1 MRRKYAGLAGLIV
14 FIVLPLAAC
23 GAAGSSVSSA
33 VSSIAASVTATRT
46 GATGQPTTA
55 EPTTAP
61 PTTAPPT
68 TAPPTTAPPTT
79 APPTTAPPTTAPPT
93 TAPPTTAA
101 PTTVAPTTAAAGG
114 GGSTSGAAAATT
126 PAATGSSVS
135 PWVWVLVA
143 VGIVV
148 VGGLVIWAVIAHRR
162 RSAAATDW
170 RGRVIDAYAKGSAL
184 HDAMAAAETPGALTS
199 PDAGYRWSDLQ
210 RRADDYSQLLYAMQQ
225 QAPGEIE
232 RIQVADVIASLQAA
246 RSAMD
251 AERSTGAY
259 DSALAG
265 IARDRIAFFASAV
278 NSLREPNV
286 RPA

>member
-1 MRRKYAGLAGLIV
+1 MLRKYAGLAGLIV

-33 VSSIAASVTATRT
+33 VSSVAASVTATRT

-55 EPTTAP
+55 EPTTAAP
-61 PTTAPPT
+61 TTTAPTTAAPT
-68 TAPPTTAPPTT
+68 TT
-79 APPTTAPPTTAPPT
+79 
-93 TAPPTTAA
+93 PPTTAA
-101 PTTVAPTTAAAGG
+101 PTTAAPTTAAP
-114 GGSTSGAAAATT
+114 TTAA
-126 PAATGSSVS
+126 PATGSSAF
-135 PWVWVLVA
+135 PWAWVWVA

-148 VGGLVIWAVIAHRR
+148 VAGLVIWALVAHRR

-170 RGRVIDAYAKGSAL
+170 RARVIDAYAKGSAL
-184 HDAMAAAETPGALTS
+184 HDAMAAAETPGALTG

-246 RSAMD
+246 RSAMA
-251 AERSTGAY
+251 AERSTGAP
-259 DSALAG
+259 DGGLAG
-265 IARDRIAFFASAV
+265 IARDRIAFFASSV

>member
-1 MRRKYAGLAGLIV
+1 MLRKYAGLVGLIV
-14 FIVLPLAAC
+14 FIVMPLAAC
-23 GAAGSSVSSA
+23 GATGSSVSSK
-33 VSSIAASVTATRT
+33 VSSIIASVTATGT
-46 GATGQPTTA
+46 GGTGQ
-55 EPTTAP
+55 PTTAP

-93 TAPPTTAA
+93 
-101 PTTVAPTTAAAGG
+101 
-114 GGSTSGAAAATT
+114 GSATT

-143 VGIVV
+143 LAVAVV
-148 VGGLVIWAVIAHRR
+148 AGLVIWAVTASRR

-184 HDAMAAAETPGALTS
+184 HDAMAAAETPGALTG

-232 RIQVADVIASLQAA
+232 RFQVGEVIASLQAA
-246 RSAMD
+246 RSAMA
-251 AERSTGAY
+251 AERSTAVPDGG
-259 DSALAG
+259 LAG
-265 IARDRIAFFASAV
+265 VARDRIALFGSSV

>member
-1 MRRKYAGLAGLIV
+1 MRGGWQQRQFGGEQRRRQRHRDKDRRDRTADDCRADDSGTDH
-14 FIVLPLAAC
+14 
-23 GAAGSSVSSA
+23 GAAHDGRA
-33 VSSIAASVTATRT
+33 HDGAA
-46 GATGQPTTA
+46 
-55 EPTTAP
+55 
-61 PTTAPPT
+61 
-68 TAPPTTAPPTT
+68 
-79 APPTTAPPTTAPPT
+79 T

-101 PTTVAPTTAAAGG
+101 PTTAAPTTAAP
-114 GGSTSGAAAATT
+114 TT
-126 PAATGSSVS
+126 PASTPATATGSSGF
-135 PWVWVLVA
+135 PWAWFWVA

-148 VGGLVIWAVIAHRR
+148 AAGLVIWALVAHRR

-170 RGRVIDAYAKGSAL
+170 RARVIDAYAKGSAL
-184 HDAMAAAETPGALTS
+184 HDAMAAAETPGALTGA
-199 PDAGYRWSDLQ
+199 DAGFRWSDLQ

-265 IARDRIAFFASAV
+265 IARDRIAFFASSV

>member
-1 MRRKYAGLAGLIV
+1 MLRKYAGLAGLIV

-23 GAAGSSVSSA
+23 GAAGSSVRSA
-33 VSSIAASVTATRT
+33 VSSIAASVTATGT
-46 GATGQPTTA
+46 GGTGQ
-55 EPTTAP
+55 PTTAP

-101 PTTVAPTTAAAGG
+101 PTTAAPTTAAGG

-126 PAATGSSVS
+126 PAATGSSTS

-148 VGGLVIWAVIAHRR
+148 VAGLVIWALVAHRR

-170 RGRVIDAYAKGSAL
+170 RARVIDAYAKGSAL
-184 HDAMAAAETPGALTS
+184 HDAMAAAETPGALS
-199 PDAGYRWSDLQ
+199 GPDAGYRWSDLQ
-210 RRADDYSQLLYAMQQ
+210 RRADDYSQLLYALQQ

-265 IARDRIAFFASAV
+265 IARDRIAFFASSV

>member
-1 MRRKYAGLAGLIV
+1 MLRKYAGLVGLIV

-23 GAAGSSVSSA
+23 GATGSSVSSR
-33 VSSIAASVTATRT
+33 VSSIIASVTAT
-46 GATGQPTTA
+46 GTGQ
-55 EPTTAP
+55 PTTAP

-79 APPTTAPPTTAPPT
+79 TPPT

-101 PTTVAPTTAAAGG
+101 PTTAGPT
-114 GGSTSGAAAATT
+114 TT
-126 PAATGSSVS
+126 PATTGSSVS

-143 VGIVV
+143 VAVV
-148 VGGLVIWAVIAHRR
+148 VVAGLVIWAVTASRR

-184 HDAMAAAETPGALTS
+184 HDAMAAAETPGALTRS
-199 PDAGYRWSDLQ
+199 DPDAGYRWSDLQ

-225 QAPGEIE
+225 QAPGEVE
-232 RIQVADVIASLQAA
+232 RFQVADVIASLQAA
-246 RSAMD
+246 RSAMA
-251 AERSTGAY
+251 AERSAGVP
-259 DSALAG
+259 DGGLAG
-265 IARDRIAFFASAV
+265 VARDRIAYFGSSV
-278 NSLREPNV
+278 NSLRDPNV

>member
-1 MRRKYAGLAGLIV
+1 MLRKYAGLVGLIV
-14 FIVLPLAAC
+14 FVVLPLAAC
-23 GAAGSSVSSA
+23 GAAGSSVRSA
-33 VSSIAASVTATRT
+33 VSSVAASVTATGT
-46 GATGQPTTA
+46 GGTGQ
-55 EPTTAP
+55 

-101 PTTVAPTTAAAGG
+101 PTTAAPTTAG
-114 GGSTSGAAAATT
+114 AATT
-126 PAATGSSVS
+126 PAATGSSGS
-135 PWVWVLVA
+135 PWVWVWVA
-143 VGIVV
+143 VGIAVV
-148 VGGLVIWAVIAHRR
+148 AGLVIWALVAHRR

-184 HDAMAAAETPGALTS
+184 HDAMAAAETPGALTQS
-199 PDAGYRWSDLQ
+199 GPDAGYRWSDLQ

-246 RSAMD
+246 RSAMA
-251 AERSTGAY
+251 AERSTGVP
-259 DSALAG
+259 DGGLAG
-265 IARDRIAFFASAV
+265 IARDRIAFFGSSV

-286 RPA
+286 RPT

>member
-1 MRRKYAGLAGLIV
+1 MLRKYAGLVGLIV

-23 GAAGSSVSSA
+23 GAAGSVSSA
-33 VSSIAASVTATRT
+33 VSSIASSIR
-46 GATGQPTTA
+46 ATGTGGTGQ
-55 EPTTAP
+55 PTTAP

-79 APPTTAPPTTAPPT
+79 APPTTTPPT

-101 PTTVAPTTAAAGG
+101 PTTAAPTTAG
-114 GGSTSGAAAATT
+114 AATT
-126 PAATGSSVS
+126 PAATGSSTS

-143 VGIVV
+143 VAVV
-148 VGGLVIWAVIAHRR
+148 VVAGLVIWALVAHRR

-184 HDAMAAAETPGALTS
+184 HDAMAAAETPSALTG

-251 AERSTGAY
+251 AERSTRPY
-259 DSALAG
+259 DGALAG
-265 IARDRIAFFASAV
+265 IARDRIAFFGSAV

>member
-1 MRRKYAGLAGLIV
+1 MLRKYAGLVGLIV
-14 FIVLPLAAC
+14 FIAAPLAAC
-23 GAAGSSVSSA
+23 GAAGSVSSA
-33 VSSIAASVTATRT
+33 VSSIAASVR
-46 GATGQPTTA
+46 ATGTGGTGQ
-55 EPTTAP
+55 
-61 PTTAPPT
+61 
-68 TAPPTTAPPTT
+68 PTT

-101 PTTVAPTTAAAGG
+101 PTTAAPTTAAPTSAG
-114 GGSTSGAAAATT
+114 AATT
-126 PAATGSSVS
+126 PAATGSSTS

-148 VGGLVIWAVIAHRR
+148 VAGLLIWALVAHRR

-170 RGRVIDAYAKGSAL
+170 QGRVIDAYAKGSAL
-184 HDAMAAAETPGALTS
+184 HDAMAAAETPGALTRS
-199 PDAGYRWSDLQ
+199 GPDAGYRWSDLE

-246 RSAMD
+246 RSAMA
-251 AERSTGAY
+251 AERSTAVPDGG
-259 DSALAG
+259 LAG
-265 IARDRIAFFASAV
+265 IARDRIAFFGSSV
-278 NSLREPNV
+278 NSLRAPNV

>member
-1 MRRKYAGLAGLIV
+1 MLRKYAGLIGLIV

-23 GAAGSSVSSA
+23 GAAGSVSSA
-33 VSSIAASVTATRT
+33 VSSVAASVTATRT

-55 EPTTAP
+55 EPTTAA
-61 PTTAPPT
+61 PTT
-68 TAPPTTAPPTT
+68 TA
-79 APPTTAPPTTAPPT
+79 
-93 TAPPTTAA
+93 PTTAA
-101 PTTVAPTTAAAGG
+101 PTTAAPTTAAPTTAAP
-114 GGSTSGAAAATT
+114 TTAAAATT
-126 PAATGSSVS
+126 PAAAGSSGF
-135 PWVWVLVA
+135 PWVWFWVA

-148 VGGLVIWAVIAHRR
+148 AAGLVIWALVARRR
-162 RSAAATDW
+162 RSAAATEW
-170 RGRVIDAYAKGSAL
+170 RARVIDAYAKGSAL
-184 HDAMAAAETPGALTS
+184 HDAMAAAETPGALTGA
-199 PDAGYRWSDLQ
+199 DAGFRWSDLQ

-225 QAPGEIE
+225 EAPGEIE
-232 RIQVADVIASLQAA
+232 RILVADVIASLQAA

-265 IARDRIAFFASAV
+265 IARDRIAFFASSV

>member
-1 MRRKYAGLAGLIV
+1 MLRKYAGLAGLIV

-79 APPTTAPPTTAPPT
+79 APPTTAPPTTAAPT
-93 TAPPTTAA
+93 TA
-101 PTTVAPTTAAAGG
+101 APTTAAAGG

-126 PAATGSSVS
+126 PAATGSSGS
-135 PWVWVLVA
+135 PWAWFLVA

-148 VGGLVIWAVIAHRR
+148 VAGLVIWALVAHRR

-170 RGRVIDAYAKGSAL
+170 RARVIDAYAKGSAL
-184 HDAMAAAETPGALTS
+184 HDAMAAAETPGSLTG

-259 DSALAG
+259 DGRLAG
-265 IARDRIAFFASAV
+265 IARDRIAFFASSV
-278 NSLREPNV
+278 NSLREPDV

>member
-1 MRRKYAGLAGLIV
+1 MLRKYAGLASLIV

-23 GAAGSSVSSA
+23 GAAGSVSSA
-33 VSSIAASVTATRT
+33 VSSIASSVRATGT

-55 EPTTAP
+55 Q
-61 PTTAPPT
+61 PT

-101 PTTVAPTTAAAGG
+101 PTTAAPTTAAP
-114 GGSTSGAAAATT
+114 TTAAAATT
-126 PAATGSSVS
+126 PAAAGSSTS
-135 PWVWVLVA
+135 PWVWFWVA
-143 VGIVV
+143 LGIAVV
-148 VGGLVIWAVIAHRR
+148 AGLVIWALVAHRR

-184 HDAMAAAETPGALTS
+184 HDAMAAAETPGALTG

-225 QAPGEIE
+225 QAPGEVE
-232 RIQVADVIASLQAA
+232 RFQVGEVIASLQAA
-246 RSAMD
+246 RSAMA
-251 AERSTGAY
+251 AERSTAVPDGG
-259 DSALAG
+259 LAA
-265 IARDRIAFFASAV
+265 IARDRIALFGSSV

>member
-1 MRRKYAGLAGLIV
+1 MLRKYAGLIGLIV

-23 GAAGSSVSSA
+23 GAAGSSVRSA
-33 VSSIAASVTATRT
+33 VSSVAASVTATRT
-46 GATGQPTTA
+46 GATGQPSTA
-55 EPTTAP
+55 EPTTAPPTTEP

-79 APPTTAPPTTAPPT
+79 SPPTTEPPTTT
-93 TAPPTTAA
+93 PPTTAA
-101 PTTVAPTTAAAGG
+101 PTTAAPTT
-114 GGSTSGAAAATT
+114 AAAATT
-126 PAATGSSVS
+126 PAATGSSTS

-143 VGIVV
+143 VGVV
-148 VGGLVIWAVIAHRR
+148 VAAGLLIWALVAHRR

-184 HDAMAAAETPGALTS
+184 HDAMAAAETPGALTG

-225 QAPGEIE
+225 EAPGEVE

-251 AERSTGAY
+251 AERSTGAP
-259 DSALAG
+259 DGRLAG
-265 IARDRIAFFASAV
+265 VARDRIAFFASSV

>member
-1 MRRKYAGLAGLIV
+1 MLRKYAGLVGLIV

-23 GAAGSSVSSA
+23 GAAGSVSSA
-33 VSSIAASVTATRT
+33 VSSIASSVRATGT
-46 GATGQPTTA
+46 GGTGQPTTA
-55 EPTTAP
+55 QPTTAQPTTEP

-79 APPTTAPPTTAPPT
+79 E
-93 TAPPTTAA
+93 PPTTAA
-101 PTTVAPTTAAAGG
+101 PTT
-114 GGSTSGAAAATT
+114 AAAATT
-126 PAATGSSVS
+126 PAAAGSSTS
-135 PWVWVLVA
+135 PWVWFWVA
-143 VGIVV
+143 LGIAVV
-148 VGGLVIWAVIAHRR
+148 AGLVIWALVAHRR

-184 HDAMAAAETPGALTS
+184 HDAMVAAEAPGALTG
-199 PDAGYRWSDLQ
+199 PDAGYRWSDLE

-232 RIQVADVIASLQAA
+232 RFQVAEVIASLQAA
-246 RSAMD
+246 RSAMA
-251 AERSTGAY
+251 AERSAAVPDGG
-259 DSALAG
+259 LAG
-265 IARDRIAFFASAV
+265 IARDRIALFGSSV

>member
-1 MRRKYAGLAGLIV
+1 MLRKYAGLVGLIV

-23 GAAGSSVSSA
+23 GAASSVSSA

-46 GATGQPTTA
+46 GGTEQPTTEQPTTA
-55 EPTTAP
+55 QPTTEP

-68 TAPPTTAPPTT
+68 TAPPTTE
-79 APPTTAPPTTAPPT
+79 PPT

-101 PTTVAPTTAAAGG
+101 PTTAAPTT
-114 GGSTSGAAAATT
+114 AAAATT
-126 PAATGSSVS
+126 PAAAGGSTS
-135 PWVWVLVA
+135 PWVWFWVA
-143 VGIVV
+143 VGIAVV
-148 VGGLVIWAVIAHRR
+148 AGLVTWAIVAHRR

-232 RIQVADVIASLQAA
+232 RFQVGEVIASLQAA
-246 RSAMD
+246 RSAMA
-251 AERSTGAY
+251 AERSTAVPDGG
-259 DSALAG
+259 LAG
-265 IARDRIAFFASAV
+265 IARDRIALFGSSV

>member
-1 MRRKYAGLAGLIV
+1 MLRKYAGLAGLIV

-23 GAAGSSVSSA
+23 GAAGSVSSA
-33 VSSIAASVTATRT
+33 VSSIASSVRATGT
-46 GATGQPTTA
+46 GGTGQPTTA
-55 EPTTAP
+55 PPTTAP

-101 PTTVAPTTAAAGG
+101 PTTAAPTTAAGG

-143 VGIVV
+143 VGVV
-148 VGGLVIWAVIAHRR
+148 VVAGLVIWALVAHRR

-184 HDAMAAAETPGALTS
+184 HDAMAAAETPGALTG

-210 RRADDYSQLLYAMQQ
+210 RRADDYSQLLYALQQ

-265 IARDRIAFFASAV
+265 IARDRIAFFASSV

>member
-1 MRRKYAGLAGLIV
+1 MLRKYAGLVGLIV

-23 GAAGSSVSSA
+23 GAAGSVSSA
-33 VSSIAASVTATRT
+33 VSSIASSVRATGT
-46 GATGQPTTA
+46 GATGQPTT
-55 EPTTAP
+55 E
-61 PTTAPPT
+61 
-68 TAPPTTAPPTT
+68 PPTT

-101 PTTVAPTTAAAGG
+101 PTTAAPTT
-114 GGSTSGAAAATT
+114 AAAATT
-126 PAATGSSVS
+126 PAATGSSTS

-143 VGIVV
+143 VAVV
-148 VGGLVIWAVIAHRR
+148 VVAGLVIWALVAHRR

-170 RGRVIDAYAKGSAL
+170 QGRVIDAYAKGSAL
-184 HDAMAAAETPGALTS
+184 HDAMAAAETPGALTRS
-199 PDAGYRWSDLQ
+199 DPDAGYRWSDLQ

-246 RSAMD
+246 RSAMA
-251 AERSTGAY
+251 AERSTGVP
-259 DSALAG
+259 DGGLAG
-265 IARDRIAFFASAV
+265 IARDRIAFFGSSV
-278 NSLREPNV
+278 NSLRQPNV

>member
-1 MRRKYAGLAGLIV
+1 MLRKYAGLAGLIV

-23 GAAGSSVSSA
+23 GAAGSSVRSA
-33 VSSIAASVTATRT
+33 VSSVAASVTATRT
-46 GATGQPTTA
+46 GATGQPSTA
-55 EPTTAP
+55 EPTTAAP
-61 PTTAPPT
+61 TTTAPTTAAPT
-68 TAPPTTAPPTT
+68 TT
-79 APPTTAPPTTAPPT
+79 
-93 TAPPTTAA
+93 PPTTAA
-101 PTTVAPTTAAAGG
+101 PTTAAPTT
-114 GGSTSGAAAATT
+114 AAAATT
-126 PAATGSSVS
+126 PAAAASSGF
-135 PWVWVLVA
+135 PWAWFWVA

-148 VGGLVIWAVIAHRR
+148 AAGLVIWALVAHRR

-184 HDAMAAAETPGALTS
+184 HDAMAAAETPGALTGA
-199 PDAGYRWSDLQ
+199 DAGFRWSDLQ

-225 QAPGEIE
+225 EAPGEVE
-232 RIQVADVIASLQAA
+232 RILVADVIASLQAA
-246 RSAMD
+246 RSAMA

-265 IARDRIAFFASAV
+265 IARDRIAFFASSV

>member
-1 MRRKYAGLAGLIV
+1 MLRKYAGLAGLIV

-55 EPTTAP
+55 E

-184 HDAMAAAETPGALTS
+184 HDAMAAAETPGALS
-199 PDAGYRWSDLQ
+199 GPDAGYRWSDLQ
-210 RRADDYSQLLYAMQQ
+210 RRADDYSQLLYALQQ

>member
-1 MRRKYAGLAGLIV
+1 MLRKYAGLVGLIV

-23 GAAGSSVSSA
+23 GAAGSVSSA
-33 VSSIAASVTATRT
+33 VSSIASSVRATGT
-46 GATGQPTTA
+46 GATGQ
-55 EPTTAP
+55 
-61 PTTAPPT
+61 PT

-101 PTTVAPTTAAAGG
+101 PTTAAPTTAG
-114 GGSTSGAAAATT
+114 AATT
-126 PAATGSSVS
+126 PAATSSSTS

-143 VGIVV
+143 VGVV
-148 VGGLVIWAVIAHRR
+148 VVAGLVIWALVARRR

-184 HDAMAAAETPGALTS
+184 HDAMAAAETPGALTG

-225 QAPGEIE
+225 EAPGEVE
-232 RIQVADVIASLQAA
+232 RIVVADVIASLQAA

-251 AERSTGAY
+251 AERSTGAP
-259 DSALAG
+259 DGRLAG
-265 IARDRIAFFASAV
+265 VVRDRIAFFASSV